1 MSSRLIILVL
11 ILCIGI
17 LIMSTKHYKMTQDLS
32 SVAAAIR
39 NEAYDMPDT
48 SSLVRQRAENVEQD
62 NKIIESLSDSK
73 LSLLSAIDSIDKRE
87 EEDEL
92 YKPQITA
99 DNIDIYSGDTHFP
112 SSGKVNIS
120 VGPGGLHTYNDT
132 IFNSLAD
139 KYEGKGNFSS
149 LYESIQDDKNSP
161 FFNVDVSKMTL
172 KELMEFT
179 KIDGEYHRYNMEN
192 YNVNSTPT
200 GRYQIVGK
208 TLRDIVKRGK
218 FDPNLVYDQ
227 STQEALFNW
236 YMNDTLRSYTDIDDK
251 IDAVLERWVGFT
263 GASRATVQEAIEEF
277 ELRRIAREGASMPSN
292 SSLFT
297 RRGN

>member
-39 NEAYDMPDT
+39 NEAYEMADT
-48 SSLVRQRAENVEQD
+48 SSLVRQRVENVEQD

-92 YKPQITA
+92 YKPRITA

-112 SSGKVNIS
+112 PSTASA
-120 VGPGGLHTYNDT
+120 GPGGLYTSNNT
-132 IFNSLAD
+132 IFHTLID
-139 KYEGKGNFSS
+139 KHESYGNFSS

-192 YNVNSTPT
+192 YNKNSTPT

-218 FDPNLVYDQ
+218 FDLNLVYD
-227 STQEALFNW
+227 STTQEALFNW
-236 YMNDTLRSYTDIDDK
+236 YMNDTLQPYDDMNDK
-251 IDAVLERWVGFT
+251 IDAVLERWVGLKN
-263 GASRATVQEAIEEF
+263 ANRNAVQEAIEQF
-277 ELRRIAREGASMPSN
+277 ELQRIAREGASMPSN
-292 SSLFT
+292 PSLFT